1 MHACTNVCAHTEHR
15 ISLSLRAECDKASA
29 RAAAE
34 EAARREMAAA
44 MAKTKRERDT
54 LQINLNDAISDLS
67 AGAYL
72 CVSVRMCMCVNVC
85 ICTCVHVCM
94 CVCV

>member
-34 EAARREMAAA
+34 EAARREVAAA

-67 AGAYL
+67 AGV
-72 CVSVRMCMCVNVC
+72 CVHRIASVC
-85 ICTCVHVCM
+85 ICVESRLTAR
-94 CVCV
+94 

>member
-1 MHACTNVCAHTEHR
+1 MTNVCVCVCVHTERH

-34 EAARREMAAA
+34 EVARREMAAM

-67 AGAYL
+67 AG
-72 CVSVRMCMCVNVC
+72 V
-85 ICTCVHVCM
+85 
-94 CVCV
+94 CVCVRARACKNL